1 LGIRPSSNRIIKMQF
16 CTVLSDKTDR
26 NLFFAQIISL
36 IGTAIATVAIDLFA
50 YNLAGANAAIV
61 LGTIFKLK
69 MTAYGHPCYVSY
81 FFGSINAD
89 PDWINGS

>member
-1 LGIRPSSNRIIKMQF
+1 MQF

-36 IGTAIATVAIDLFA
+36 IGTAIATVAIGLFA
-50 YNLAGANAAIV
+50 YNLAGANAAIL

-69 MTAYGHPCYVSY
+69 MTAYGHPWNVSY